1 MKTFIKKALII
12 PALIC
17 TALAFAETPRAFFA
31 YNTFLSPD
39 NGPYLETYLQFDASS
54 LKFIENLQ
62 NEFQAAVGVLLVFK
76 QDEQIVE
83 FSKHELRSPAIT
95 DTTEVFFSFL
105 DQQRFLLP
113 NGDYTLEIT
122 INDLNTESD
131 PTVHTENI
139 SINLLPD
146 TITLSSI
153 QLAERIEPAEVSGPL
168 TKSGYD
174 IYPYVDFFYPADR
187 NRILFYIEIYNAAQ
201 QLGEDEGFLVSSSI
215 EVFETRRVMADF
227 NRFKRESARSVN
239 VLINTFDIS
248 RLPSGNY
255 FLVVNVRD
263 RNNEPLA
270 SNRVFFQ
277 RSNPNLAL
285 NPEDFEHVE
294 IANSF
299 AEQITEHDSLVY
311 FIRALGPISTYSER
325 EFAFRLTN
333 TGKVKEM
340 QQYFYN
346 FWLQHDPARPQE
358 AWKNYYIEISR
369 ADANFKTRV
378 KRGYET
384 DRGRV
389 FLQYGPPNT
398 ISQSYDEPSAFPYE
412 IWHYYAINGQRN
424 KRFVFYS
431 RDFATNDFELIHSD
445 VIGELANH
453 RWHLLIHDRNHLR
466 WNVDTELAPDH
477 WGSRSR
483 ELFLDPR

>member
-1 MKTFIKKALII
+1 MKTFVKKSLIL

-17 TALAFAETPRAFFA
+17 AAMVLAETPRAFFA
-31 YNTFLSPD
+31 YNTFLLPD
-39 NGPYLETYLQFDASS
+39 QGPYIETYLQFDASS
-54 LKFIENLQ
+54 LKFIETPNNELQ
-62 NEFQAAVGVLLVFK
+62 AMVGILIVFK
-76 QDEQIVE
+76 QDEKIIE

-95 DTTEVFFSFL
+95 DSTGVFFSFL

-113 NGDYTLEIT
+113 NGDYALEIA
-122 INDLNTESD
+122 INDINRNTD
-131 PTVHTENI
+131 PIVHTENI
-139 SINLLPD
+139 SIDLDPNA
-146 TITLSSI
+146 ITLSSV
-153 QLAERIEPAEVSGPL
+153 QLAERIEPAEVSGSL

-174 IYPYVDFFYPADR
+174 IYPYVDFFYPDNH
-187 NRILFYIEIYNAAQ
+187 NRILFYTEIYNAAG
-201 QLGEDEGFLVSSSI
+201 QLGEDEGFLVVSSI
-215 EVFETRRVMADF
+215 EAFETRRVISDF

-239 VLINTFDIS
+239 VLINSFDIS

-277 RSNPNLAL
+277 RSNPNLTM

-299 AEQITEHDSLVY
+299 AEQITEYDSLVY

-333 TGKVKEM
+333 TGRIREM

-346 FWLQHDPARPQE
+346 FWQQHDPVQPAE
-358 AWKNYYIEISR
+358 SWKNYYIEMCR

-378 KRGYET
+378 KRGYAT

-389 FLQYGPPNT
+389 YLQYGPPNT

-424 KRFVFYS
+424 RRFVFYS

-453 RWHLLIHDRNHLR
+453 RWDLLIHERSNMR
-466 WNVDTELAPDH
+466 WNVDTEHAPDH

-483 ELFLDPR
+483 DLFLDPR